1 MSGEGGMASRI
12 ARLAGLG
19 AFAASGGLALLYLL
33 LIYVTR
39 PTARG
44 GIDMINAVIT
54 WIALGGVIV
63 ALIAAHVLIG
73 RRLLELASGASRA
86 P

>member
-1 MSGEGGMASRI
+1 MRTRI

-19 AFAASGGLALLYLL
+19 AFAAGGGLAVLYLL

-44 GIDMINAVIT
+44 GIDMINAVVT

-63 ALIAAHVLIG
+63 ALIGAHVLIG
-73 RRLLELASGASRA
+73 RRLLELAGSASRR

>member
-1 MSGEGGMASRI
+1 MPPRI

-19 AFAASGGLALLYLL
+19 AFAACAGLALLFLALL
-33 LIYVTR
+33 YATR

-44 GIDMINAVIT
+44 GIDLTNAIVT
-54 WIALGGVIV
+54 WISLGGVFA
-63 ALIAAHVLIG
+63 ALIGAHVLIG
-73 RRLLELASGASRA
+73 RRLLAMSKGTAQL

>member
-1 MSGEGGMASRI
+1 MPPKV

-19 AFAASGGLALLYLL
+19 AFAASVGLALLFLL
-33 LIYVTR
+33 LLYLTR

-44 GIDMINAVIT
+44 GIDSVNAAVT
-54 WIALGGVIV
+54 WIALGGVFL
-63 ALIAAHVLIG
+63 ALIGAHVLIG
-73 RRLLELASGASRA
+73 RRLLDVAKGDSRL

>member
-1 MSGEGGMASRI
+1 VPPKI

-19 AFAASGGLALLYLL
+19 AFAACAGLALLYLL
-33 LIYVTR
+33 LAYISR

-44 GIDMINAVIT
+44 GIDTINAVVT
-54 WIALGGVIV
+54 WISLGGVFL

-73 RRLLELASGASRA
+73 RRLLAMARGTPQA

>member
-1 MSGEGGMASRI
+1 MPPKV

-19 AFAASGGLALLYLL
+19 AFAACAGLAVLYLL
-33 LIYVTR
+33 LIYLTR

-44 GIDMINAVIT
+44 GIDSINAVVT
-54 WIALGGVIV
+54 WIALGGVFA
-63 ALIAAHVLIG
+63 ALIGAHVLIG
-73 RRLLELASGASRA
+73 RRLLELARGSPRG

>member
-1 MSGEGGMASRI
+1 MPPKI

-19 AFAASGGLALLYLL
+19 AFSAGAGFALLYLL
-33 LIYVTR
+33 LIYLTR

-44 GIDMINAVIT
+44 GIDSINAVVT
-54 WIALGGVIV
+54 WIALGGVFA
-63 ALIAAHVLIG
+63 ALIGAHVLIG
-73 RRLLELASGASRA
+73 RRLLELARGAPRA

>member
-1 MSGEGGMASRI
+1 MPPKV

-19 AFAASGGLALLYLL
+19 AFAACAGFALLYLL
-33 LIYVTR
+33 LIYLTR

-44 GIDMINAVIT
+44 GIDSINAVVT
-54 WIALGGVIV
+54 WIALGGVFA
-63 ALIAAHVLIG
+63 ALIGAHVLIG
-73 RRLLELASGASRA
+73 RRLLELARGAPRA

>member
-1 MSGEGGMASRI
+1 VPPKI

-19 AFAASGGLALLYLL
+19 AYAACAGFALLYVL
-33 LIYVTR
+33 LIYISR

-44 GIDMINAVIT
+44 GIDATNAMLT
-54 WIALGGVIV
+54 WISLGGVFA
-63 ALIAAHVLIG
+63 ALIGAHGLIG
-73 RRLLELASGASRA
+73 RRLLEVARGARQT

>member
-1 MSGEGGMASRI
+1 MPPKI

-19 AFAASGGLALLYLL
+19 AFAACGGLAILYLL
-33 LIYVTR
+33 LVYATR

-44 GIDMINAVIT
+44 GIDIINAVVT
-54 WIALGGVIV
+54 WIALGGVFV
-63 ALIAAHVLIG
+63 ALSDAHVLIG
-73 RRLLELASGASRA
+73 RRLLELARGVARG